1 MRRIIV
7 LALLF
12 GAMRLIEPLGRT
24 GGSPDALLTFGFLIL
39 AAYAAGEL
47 SARAGQPKIIG
58 YLIAGVLAGPTVLG
72 SVTASAA
79 LRLSPVS
86 GLAIALIA
94 FLAGA
99 ELDLEEVK
107 SRGKALLRLTVV
119 ELAVGVVALFGMALA
134 LRQWIP
140 FLADTDLQ
148 RQILF
153 ALLFALIAVM
163 HSPAIVMAILT
174 ETRAKGPAA
183 RATLAVVLLSEVVV
197 VLLFSLLLGAAQRL
211 LPGTGEPSGGVL
223 LVIWEIAG
231 SVPIGAALG
240 LAVAFALRVVHEDRF
255 VFALLAAMLGQ
266 QVAHLLH
273 VEVLLTLLVAGFVAV
288 NLARGDDGDKLRHS
302 MEQAA
307 GPVFVVFF
315 ALAGVAID
323 VPAAVSLGIVVV
335 PMVLV
340 RLLAL
345 RFGVQLGA
353 RGMDL
358 EPAQRAAL
366 WQGLAAQAGVAIGLV
381 GIVAEAYPEA
391 AVSMRA
397 LLLAFIAVNGTLGPI
412 LFRRGLERAGELT
425 TRSGDTGELPA
436 LATGETPAAD
446 GQAG

>member
-153 ALLFALIAVM
+153 ALLFALIAA
-163 HSPAIVMAILT
+163 S
-174 ETRAKGPAA
+174 
-183 RATLAVVLLSEVVV
+183 
-197 VLLFSLLLGAAQRL
+197 
-211 LPGTGEPSGGVL
+211 
-223 LVIWEIAG
+223 
-231 SVPIGAALG
+231 
-240 LAVAFALRVVHEDRF
+240 
-255 VFALLAAMLGQ
+255 
-266 QVAHLLH
+266 
-273 VEVLLTLLVAGFVAV
+273 
-288 NLARGDDGDKLRHS
+288 
-302 MEQAA
+302 
-307 GPVFVVFF
+307 
-315 ALAGVAID
+315 
-323 VPAAVSLGIVVV
+323 
-335 PMVLV
+335 
-340 RLLAL
+340 
-345 RFGVQLGA
+345 
-353 RGMDL
+353 
-358 EPAQRAAL
+358 
-366 WQGLAAQAGVAIGLV
+366 
-381 GIVAEAYPEA
+381 
-391 AVSMRA
+391 
-397 LLLAFIAVNGTLGPI
+397 
-412 LFRRGLERAGELT
+412 
-425 TRSGDTGELPA
+425 
-436 LATGETPAAD
+436 
-446 GQAG
+446 

>member
-1 MRRIIV
+1 
-7 LALLF
+7 
-12 GAMRLIEPLGRT
+12 
-24 GGSPDALLTFGFLIL
+24 
-39 AAYAAGEL
+39 
-47 SARAGQPKIIG
+47 
-58 YLIAGVLAGPTVLG
+58 
-72 SVTASAA
+72 
-79 LRLSPVS
+79 
-86 GLAIALIA
+86 
-94 FLAGA
+94 
-99 ELDLEEVK
+99 
-107 SRGKALLRLTVV
+107 
-119 ELAVGVVALFGMALA
+119 
-134 LRQWIP
+134 
-140 FLADTDLQ
+140 
-148 RQILF
+148 
-153 ALLFALIAVM
+153 
-163 HSPAIVMAILT
+163 
-174 ETRAKGPAA
+174 
-183 RATLAVVLLSEVVV
+183 
-197 VLLFSLLLGAAQRL
+197 
-211 LPGTGEPSGGVL
+211 
-223 LVIWEIAG
+223 
-231 SVPIGAALG
+231 
-240 LAVAFALRVVHEDRF
+240 F